1 MPAKLTKYVSIR
13 FYEELNDLLPNS
25 KRKKRYKTK
34 ISGRRTVKDLIES
47 QGIPHT
53 EIDLILVN
61 GKPTTFGQIMH
72 EGDDISVY
80 PVFESLDISSVT
92 LLENRPLRE
101 PKFILDV
108 HLGRLAKYL
117 RVMGFDTLY
126 KNNYSDDN
134 IADIS
139 SKEKRIILT
148 RDKGLLMRNSVQ
160 RGYWV
165 RNTNVKDQTFEILRR
180 FNLINQVNPFKRCM
194 ECNGVIEPVKK
205 ETIVDLIQPGTRK
218 YFDEFFRCTGCKK
231 IYWKGSHY
239 GRMNEFIS
247 QVINARQI
255 D

>member
-13 FYEELNDLLPNS
+13 FYEELNDLLPSS
-25 KRKKRYKTK
+25 KRKKWYKTK